1 MKFARVQAEK
11 AQEPSASVAS
21 MCRLLGVSRAGYYAW
36 RRRAESARAQSS
48 RELSVHIAA
57 IHEES
62 RRTYGSPR
70 VHAELRFRGRA
81 VGLHRV
87 ERLMRAAGIRARR
100 KRRFVRTTTPDA
112 SLPVAPNVLDRDFQA
127 HLPNRVWSTDITYVP
142 TREGWLYLAV
152 VEDLFSR
159 RIVGWATATSLE
171 RALPLEALGMALAL
185 RVPAAG
191 LVHHSDR
198 GSQYASFDYQKL
210 LELHGIRCSMS
221 RRGNCLDNAPVE
233 SFFGTL
239 KNEHVHHCDFE
250 SVADAR
256 AGVIDYIENFYNSRR
271 RHSALGYRTPMEYE
285 AETRRAAAA

>member
-1 MKFARVQAEK
+1 MKFARIQAER
-11 AQEPSASVAS
+11 AQDPLAPVST
-21 MCRLLGVSRAGYYAW
+21 MCALLDVSRAGFYAW
-36 RRRAESARAQSS
+36 RRRAESARTRSN
-48 RELSVHIAA
+48 RELTMNIAA

-70 VHAELRFRGRA
+70 VHAELRSRGRG

-100 KRRFVRTTTPDA
+100 KRRFVRTTTSDPA
-112 SLPVAPNVLDRDFQA
+112 LPVAPNVLARDFRAQ
-127 HLPNRVWSTDITYVP
+127 LPNRVWSTDITYLP

-171 RALPLEALGMALAL
+171 TGLPLEALGMAIAL

-198 GSQYASFDYQKL
+198 GCQYASFDYQKR
-210 LELHGIRCSMS
+210 LEQHGIRCSMS

-239 KNEHVHHCDFE
+239 KNEHVHHCDFQ
-250 SVADAR
+250 SIAAAR
-256 AGVIDYIENFYNSRR
+256 AAVIDYIENFYNSRR
-271 RHSALGYRTPMEYE
+271 RHSSLGYRTPVEYE
-285 AETRRAAAA
+285 AETRRSQAA

>member
-1 MKFARVQAEK
+1 MKFAQVQAEK
-11 AQEPSASVAS
+11 AQESSVSVAG

-36 RRRAESARAQSS
+36 CRRKESARAQSS
-48 RELSVHIAA
+48 RELTVHIAA

-70 VHAELRFRGRA
+70 VHAELRFRGRT

-87 ERLMRAAGIRARR
+87 ARLMRSAGIRARR
-100 KRRFVRTTTPDA
+100 KRRFVRTTTSDPA
-112 SLPVAPNVLDRDFQA
+112 LPVAPNVLARDFQA

-152 VEDLFSR
+152 VEDLYSR

-171 RALPLEALGMALAL
+171 RTLTLEALRMALAL

-210 LELHGIRCSMS
+210 LEVHGIRCSMS

-239 KNEHVHHCDFE
+239 KNEHVHHCDFG
-250 SVADAR
+250 SVAEAK
-256 AGVIDYIENFYNSRR
+256 AAVIEYIENFYNSRR

-285 AETRRAAAA
+285 AETRRTAAA

>member
-1 MKFARVQAEK
+1 VKFGRIQAE
-11 AQEPSASVAS
+11 ESSFPVAM
-21 MCRLLGVSRAGYYAW
+21 MCRLLSVSRAGFYAW
-36 RRRAESARAQSS
+36 RTRAESGRARNN
-48 RELSVHIAA
+48 RELTVHIAA

-70 VHAELRFRGRA
+70 VHAELRFRGRT
-81 VGLHRV
+81 VSLHRV
-87 ERLMRAAGIRARR
+87 ARLMRASGIHARR
-100 KRRFVRTTTPDA
+100 KRRFVRTTTTDPH
-112 SLPVAPNVLDRDFQA
+112 LPVHPNVLARDFRA
-127 HLPNRVWSTDITYVP
+127 HLPNRVWTTDITYVP

-159 RIVGWATATSLE
+159 RIVGWATATCLE
-171 RALPLEALGMALAL
+171 RQLTLAALEMAIAL
-185 RVPAAG
+185 RIPSGG

-210 LELHGIRCSMS
+210 LEQHGIQCSMS
-221 RRGNCLDNAPVE
+221 RRGNCLDNAPME

-239 KNEHVHHCDFE
+239 KMELVHNQDFE
-250 SVADAR
+250 TVAGAHEAVVDF
-256 AGVIDYIENFYNSRR
+256 IENFYNSRR

>member
-1 MKFARVQAEK
+1 
-11 AQEPSASVAS
+11 
-21 MCRLLGVSRAGYYAW
+21 
-36 RRRAESARAQSS
+36 
-48 RELSVHIAA
+48 VHIAA

-127 HLPNRVWSTDITYVP
+127 HLPNRVWSTDITYLP

-191 LVHHSDR
+191 LLHHSDR
-198 GSQYASFDYQKL
+198 GSQYASFDYQKV

-239 KNEHVHHCDFE
+239 KNEHVHQCDFE
-250 SVADAR
+250 SVAAAR